1 MRISDWSSDVCSS
14 DLMARLG
21 YSRYGVQ
28 GGDWGGI
35 IGRRIAQRHSGAVAA
50 LHTNIP
56 YAYPPKGAAPP
67 ESYKEFRKTGT
78 ADRKSDVSGKRVSV
92 SVELGGRRSI
102 KKKQKQTHNTTKK
115 ENNK

>member
-1 MRISDWSSDVCSS
+1 
-14 DLMARLG
+14 MARLG

-56 YAYPPKGAAPP
+56 YAYPPKGAEAP

-78 ADRKSDVSGKRVSV
+78 AYLVLQETKPASIAPALSASQMGLANWSHQMLARGGWVGAGTLRTIYKRKD
-92 SVELGGRRSI
+92 I
-102 KKKQKQTHNTTKK
+102 
-115 ENNK
+115 

>member
-1 MRISDWSSDVCSS
+1 
-14 DLMARLG
+14 MARLG

-56 YAYPPKGAAPP
+56 YAYPPKGAEAP

-78 ADRKSDVSGKRVSV
+78 AYLVLQGTKPDSIARSEERRVGQECVSTCRYRWSP
-92 SVELGGRRSI
+92 S
-102 KKKQKQTHNTTKK
+102 H
-115 ENNK
+115 